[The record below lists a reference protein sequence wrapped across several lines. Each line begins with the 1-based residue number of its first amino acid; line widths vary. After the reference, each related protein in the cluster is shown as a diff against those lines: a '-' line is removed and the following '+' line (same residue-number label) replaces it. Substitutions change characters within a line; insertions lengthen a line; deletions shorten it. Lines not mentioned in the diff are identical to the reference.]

1 MLKIIPIVIA
11 GLFAIGRPAQS
22 QTAEHETLGG
32 ADRHETAEQDR
43 GYLFGDWGGLR
54 SRLDER
60 GVDFDVQYISDSLWG
75 STSGPPSQFEIWN
88 RVRATVDI
96 DLGTLLHWDGMY
108 FHATGLWQG
117 GGNLGERLGLIS
129 SPSGMSSEQTFR
141 LDSWWLEKRWRNDQI
156 VVRAGQFAGQDFYGA
171 QHDAAS
177 FIFEPMG
184 YALDNLS
191 NTFESFDPPSTPAAE
206 IRVSPL
212 RHIYVKS
219 MVLAAESE
227 PSRCR

>member
-1 MLKIIPIVIA
+1 MLKVIPIVIA
-11 GLFAIGRPAQS
+11 GLFAIVRPACS

-54 SRLDER
+54 TRLDER

-96 DLGTLLHWDGMY
+96 DLGTLLRWDGMY

-129 SPSGMSSEQTFR
+129 SRSGMSSEQTFR

-156 VVRAGQFAGQDFYGA
+156 VVRAGNLRART
-171 QHDAAS
+171 S
-177 FIFEPMG
+177 TEPNMM
-184 YALDNLS
+184 LRPLSSSRWDTHWTTCLILS
-191 NTFESFDPPSTPAAE
+191 NRSIPRP
-206 IRVSPL
+206 PL
-212 RHIYVKS
+212 RPRF
-219 MVLAAESE
+219 EFR
-227 PSRCR
+227 RCATYT